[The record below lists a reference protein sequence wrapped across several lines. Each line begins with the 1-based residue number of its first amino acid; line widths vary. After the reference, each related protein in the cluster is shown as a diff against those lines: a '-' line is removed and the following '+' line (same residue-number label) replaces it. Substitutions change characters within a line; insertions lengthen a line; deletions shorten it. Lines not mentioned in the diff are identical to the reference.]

1 MRRKFTRANSRDFRE
16 LLSPVSV
23 HRSVI
28 TWDPSSKAMQRT
40 KRKVGI
46 WALGLG
52 LIMLSFSVACT
63 SASPAPIVYARAPG
77 GKIMRPSTPTYPY
90 RPAPLPTPSIDLPT
104 PQFDEFTTPRVAYGL
119 PSTECVPYARSMSG
133 IQIWGD
139 AVTWWSQAT
148 GKYQRATRPSA
159 GSVLVLRG
167 YNDNTRGHVSFVKAI
182 LSERI
187 IRVDHANWLN
197 GGEVTLDVPVIDVSP
212 NNDWSQVR
220 VWHVPGM
227 QWGARTYAAEG
238 FILPVSLDL
247 LG

>member
-1 MRRKFTRANSRDFRE
+1 
-16 LLSPVSV
+16 
-23 HRSVI
+23 
-28 TWDPSSKAMQRT
+28 MQRT
-40 KRKVGI
+40 KRRVGV
-46 WALGLG
+46 WAPVCGL
-52 LIMLSFSVACT
+52 LAISFAAGC
-63 SASPAPIVYARAPG
+63 ASTAPAPIVYARAPG
-77 GKIMRPSTPTYPY
+77 PGKIIRPPTPYPHSA
-90 RPAPLPTPSIDLPT
+90 APLPTPSVDLPT

-139 AVTWWSQAT
+139 AVTWWRQAT

-167 YNDNTRGHVSFVKAI
+167 YNDNTRGHVSFVKTVI
-182 LSERI
+182 SERI

-197 GGEVTLDVPVIDVSP
+197 EGEVTVDVPVIDVSP
-212 NNDWSQVR
+212 SNDWSQVR

-227 QWGARTYAAEG
+227 HWGGRTYAAEG